1 MRVLGYYKNTM
12 LELLRKFIPSFL
24 LDWYHFLLSLLGAI
38 FYRFPAKKIIVIGI
52 TGTNGK
58 STVTH
63 LASEILTEAGFK
75 VASVSSIR
83 FKVGD
88 QEWPNTLKMTMPG
101 RFKLQK
107 FIRQAVDAGC
117 KYLVLEVTSEGIKQ
131 HRHRFIDLD
140 TAVFTNLTRE
150 HIESHG
156 GFEKYKQAKGKLFAA
171 TKKIHII
178 NTDDDNADYF
188 LSFPADKKYGYG
200 LKETRKPNME
210 FVRATD
216 TKLFSTGISFQANNI
231 LFEMKLLASFNIYN
245 ALTAICI
252 GLSQGVSMEICRRV
266 LEKTAGVPGRME
278 VVAKGPAVIVDYA
291 HTPDSL
297 EKTYKSVRNFNNG
310 NLICLLGSAGGGR
323 DKWKR
328 PEMGKIAAHYCDKI
342 ILTNEDPYD
351 EDPNQIL
358 AEVKEGIDNDC
369 DLYEILDRE
378 AAIRKAIS
386 LAQPKDVVII
396 TGKGCEPWMCVANNK
411 KIPWD
416 DRAIVRKSLTP

>member
-1 MRVLGYYKNTM
+1 MLG
-12 LELLRKFIPSFL
+12 LLRKFIPGFL
-24 LDWYHFLLSLLGAI
+24 LGWYHFLLSLLGAL

-63 LASEILTEAGFK
+63 LASEILTKAGFK

-83 FKVGD
+83 FKIGEK
-88 QEWPNTLKMTMPG
+88 EWPNTLKMTMPG

-156 GFEKYKQAKGKLFAA
+156 GFGKYRQAKGKLFAG
-171 TKKIHII
+171 TKRIHII
-178 NTDDDNADYF
+178 NTDDDNAEYF

-200 LKETRKPNME
+200 LKETSKKDLE

-216 TKLFSTGISFQANNI
+216 AKLFPTGISFKANNV
-231 LFEMKLLASFNIYN
+231 FFKMKLLASFNVYN
-245 ALTAICI
+245 ALTTICI
-252 GLSQGVSMEICRRV
+252 GLSQGVSLEICRRA
-266 LEKTAGVPGRME
+266 LEKAAGVPGRME
-278 VVAKGPAVIVDYA
+278 VVAQEPAVIVDYA

-297 EKTYKSVRNFNNG
+297 EKAYKSIKSFSDGR
-310 NLICLLGSAGGGR
+310 LICLLGSAGGGR

-328 PEMGKIAAHYCDKI
+328 PEMGKIAANYCDKI
-342 ILTNEDPYD
+342 ILANEDPYD
-351 EDPNQIL
+351 ENPDQIL
-358 AEVKEGIDNDC
+358 AEVKAGIDNNC

-378 AAIRKAIS
+378 EAIKKAIS
-386 LAQPKDVVII
+386 LAQAKDVVII
-396 TGKGCEPWMCVANNK
+396 TGKGCEPWMCVANGK

-416 DRAIVRKSLTP
+416 DREIVRRSLTP

>member
-1 MRVLGYYKNTM
+1 M

-342 ILTNEDPYD
+342 VLANEDPYD
-351 EDPNQIL
+351 EDPKKIL
-358 AEVKEGIDNDC
+358 AEVKEGINNDC

-396 TGKGCEPWMCVANNK
+396 TGKGCEPWMCVANGK

-416 DRAIVRKSLTP
+416 DRETARKSLTL

>member
-1 MRVLGYYKNTM
+1 MLGS
-12 LELLRKFIPSFL
+12 LRKLIPSFL
-24 LDWYHFLLSLLGAI
+24 FGWYHFLLSLLGAI
-38 FYRFPAKKIIVIGI
+38 FYCFPAKKIIVIGV

-63 LASEILTEAGFK
+63 LAGDILAEAGFK
-75 VASVSSIR
+75 VASASSIR
-83 FKVGD
+83 FKIGD

-131 HRHRFIDLD
+131 HRHRFIDLN

-200 LKETRKPNME
+200 LKKTQQSNIE
-210 FVRATD
+210 FIGATD
-216 TKLFSTGISFQANNI
+216 TKLFPTGISFQANNI

-252 GLSQGVSMEICRRV
+252 GLSQGVSMEICHRV
-266 LEKTAGVPGRME
+266 LERATGVPGRME
-278 VVAKGPAVIVDYA
+278 VVAKEPAVIVDYA

-297 EKTYKSVRNFNNG
+297 EKAYKSIKSFSDG

>member
-1 MRVLGYYKNTM
+1 MLG
-12 LELLRKFIPSFL
+12 LLRKFIPPFL
-24 LDWYHFLLSLLGAI
+24 LSWYHFLLSLLGAT
-38 FYRFPAKKIIVIGI
+38 FYRFPAKKITVIGI

-83 FKVGD
+83 FKIGN

-107 FIRQAVDAGC
+107 FIRRAVDADC
-117 KYLVLEVTSEGIKQ
+117 KCLILEVTSEGIKQ

-156 GFEKYKQAKGKLFAA
+156 SFKKYRQAKGKLFAA
-171 TKKIHII
+171 TKGIHIL
-178 NTDDDNADYF
+178 NTDDDNAEYF
-188 LSFPADKKYGYG
+188 LSFSANKKYSYG
-200 LKETRKPNME
+200 LKELKKQGLKY
-210 FVRATD
+210 VGATNVS
-216 TKLFSTGISFQANNI
+216 LFSTGINFTANNV
-231 LFEMKLLASFNIYN
+231 LFDMKLLGSFNVYN

-252 GLSQGVSMEICRRV
+252 GLSQGVSLEICKRV
-266 LEKTAGVPGRME
+266 LEKTVGVPGRME
-278 VVAKGPAVIVDYA
+278 VVAKEPSVIVDYA

-297 EKTYKSVRNFNNG
+297 EKVYKSIKSFSDG

-328 PEMGKIAAHYCDKI
+328 PEMGKIAANYCDKI
-342 ILTNEDPYD
+342 VLANEDPYD
-351 EDPNQIL
+351 ENPEQIL
-358 AEVKEGIDNDC
+358 QEVKAGIHNS
-369 DLYEILDRE
+369 DLYEVLDRE
-378 AAIRKAIS
+378 QAIKKALS
-386 LAQPKDVVII
+386 LAQPKDTVII
-396 TGKGCEPWMCVANNK
+396 TGKGCEPWMCIANGK
-411 KIPWD
+411 KISWD
-416 DRAIVRKSLTP
+416 DREIVRKSLLR